1 MDNQYPA
8 VLVDRLPPTSS
19 PSRLKPQRRPGG
31 RVLDAEVEVCTRA
44 QRATRVEQRGGMKLG
59 RAAFILGGAYHVRS

>member
-44 QRATRVEQRGGMKLG
+44 QRATRVEQRGGM
-59 RAAFILGGAYHVRS
+59 